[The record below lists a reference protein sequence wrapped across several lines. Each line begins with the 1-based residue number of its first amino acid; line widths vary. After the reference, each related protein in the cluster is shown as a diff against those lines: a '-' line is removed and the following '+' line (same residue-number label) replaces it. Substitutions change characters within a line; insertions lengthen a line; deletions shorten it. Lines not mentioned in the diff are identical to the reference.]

1 MALFVIRHASAGARN
16 PAAPD
21 DHLRALDAAGHERA
35 ATIAAHLAD
44 RRVQR
49 VLTSPAVR
57 CRQTVEPLAA
67 MVGAEVEEHQALA
80 EGTAL
85 VDALALVA
93 GLAKE
98 GPTAA
103 LCTHGDLIPEIIR
116 TLQRTGTT
124 VNGRTGWA
132 KGSIW
137 TLEVRDG
144 EIASASYESFSGAG
158 LLS

>member
-16 PAAPD
+16 PAGPD
-21 DHLRALDAAGHERA
+21 DHLRPLDADGQERA

-44 RRVQR
+44 RGVRR

-67 MVGAEVEEHQALA
+67 NVGTSVEEHEALS
-80 EGTAL
+80 EGTEL
-85 VDALALVA
+85 VDALALIA
-93 GLAKE
+93 GLAKA
-98 GPTAA
+98 GVTAA
-103 LCTHGDLIPEIIR
+103 LCSHGDLIPEIIR
-116 TLQRTGTT
+116 TLQRTGMT
-124 VNGRTGWA
+124 VNGRAGWA

-137 TLEVRDG
+137 TLDVDGG
-144 EIASASYESFSGAG
+144 EIASASYESFSRAG